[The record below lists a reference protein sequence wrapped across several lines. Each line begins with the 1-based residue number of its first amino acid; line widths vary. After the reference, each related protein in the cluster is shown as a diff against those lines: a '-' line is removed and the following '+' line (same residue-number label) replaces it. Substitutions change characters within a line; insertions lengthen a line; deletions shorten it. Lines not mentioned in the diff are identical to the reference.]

1 MKKFLCDFCVIGEM
15 VNDLGTESDYFLSL
29 LTNFSPQ
36 GSVLTQQYE
45 ELYLKSRDFDGR
57 LFYDGDETV
66 LSPAVKM

>member
-1 MKKFLCDFCVIGEM
+1 M
-15 VNDLGTESDYFLSL
+15 VNDLGTESDASPLSL

-66 LSPAVKM
+66 LAPAVKM